1 MLASN
6 PPPHLAHY
14 CSFPRRRPTWPNPP
28 LRHRHRLPYP
38 CLLSCQLITFS
49 LSTDDRFCGM
59 LIGYDVE
66 ALRSTLLH
74 LCIPSGQG
82 GFSTVRHLT
91 GFYRAADASHG
102 AT

>member
-1 MLASN
+1 M
-6 PPPHLAHY
+6 
-14 CSFPRRRPTWPNPP
+14 
-28 LRHRHRLPYP
+28 
-38 CLLSCQLITFS
+38 
-49 LSTDDRFCGM
+49 STDDRFCGM